1 MHFFIIFKGLSMK
14 QITQTFLED
23 ENPTLISCNKVFVFE
38 IRKHNM
44 DFFYKFPLLLFIITE
59 FTLKVH

>member
-23 ENPTLISCNKVFVFE
+23 ENLTLISCNKVFVFE
-38 IRKHNM
+38 IRKRNI
-44 DFFYKFPLLLFIITE
+44 DFFYKFSLLLFIITD
-59 FTLKVH
+59 FTLKGH